1 MNQQCFYISK
11 LIHIPNFNACIKRT
25 AMELMRG
32 KTKDETLLFNEIEIV
47 RTAKQ
52 KLQLNLLK
60 RNLDDLQK
68 NK

>member
-1 MNQQCFYISK
+1 
-11 LIHIPNFNACIKRT
+11 
-25 AMELMRG
+25 
-32 KTKDETLLFNEIEIV
+32 LFNEIEIV